1 MEKKYII
8 SIKKTRLKFTQK
20 ENSTSILET
29 AINNNLI
36 LPYGCKSGAC
46 GSCSTKLVK
55 GIVAN
60 KNGEITSEEN
70 QILLCQSF
78 PQSGDIIIEYPE
90 HQLKFIEEKNSSSL
104 EIKPKEYLLQVLA
117 NKSITPMVKELSLHV
132 PKKLEFR
139 YLPGSH
145 MEFINE
151 DTKFSR
157 QYSITDTPNNML
169 SLENNIIKFLI
180 VNHKRN
186 TGFSNFIHEKIKPGD
201 LLKVKGPYSTFQYRL
216 CKDSPVIAI
225 AGGTGISPILSVVK
239 DILKKDKNASIL
251 IYLSVRSREEIL
263 EMDTFVKLRDQY
275 ENFSFKITL
284 TREVQSINSIFLN
297 GRINENLQK
306 IFKDL
311 SLHRVLIAGSN
322 GFVDSAVK
330 EVTKLKAKKENIF
343 TEKFS

>member
-225 AGGTGISPILSVVK
+225 AGGNVVE
-239 DILKKDKNASIL
+239 
-251 IYLSVRSREEIL
+251 RCQ
-263 EMDTFVKLRDQY
+263 F
-275 ENFSFKITL
+275 
-284 TREVQSINSIFLN
+284 
-297 GRINENLQK
+297 
-306 IFKDL
+306 
-311 SLHRVLIAGSN
+311 
-322 GFVDSAVK
+322 
-330 EVTKLKAKKENIF
+330 
-343 TEKFS
+343 